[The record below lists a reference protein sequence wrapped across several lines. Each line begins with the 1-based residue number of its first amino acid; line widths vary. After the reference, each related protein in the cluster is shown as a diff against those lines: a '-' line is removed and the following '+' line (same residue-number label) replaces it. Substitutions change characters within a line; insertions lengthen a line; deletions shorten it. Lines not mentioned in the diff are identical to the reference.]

1 MRHLNMAIAVL
12 MLAALALV
20 GCDKSVEP
28 KLDPAPAGSNTLDLA
43 AMETS
48 LWPPHPQPAPSPL
61 VTVSVGSDGVEF
73 WPYTASDFSGNPKDP
88 INLIFFGKADPLDVR
103 AALLS
108 LDGDRS
114 SLGMPPVP
122 PFNAVWEDDIEG
134 DIQASYGTICGWTP
148 GAIQLV
154 CGDYS
159 TIRFHLRLFK
169 VGAWTIGGAHFEVL
183 VPGTTTHQVL
193 SWELAEQFVIGDM
206 MRSGLLDSGL
216 PLIPTDQINES
227 PYLAIPAV
235 IYNGLPV
242 ELRGLIGGPLG
253 DVTEDVP
260 IASDGHATI
269 ANLALRVMGA
279 PAFKQLEFVVQF
291 GQVVPKPFCSSGP
304 YDYVYVS
311 GPITLTEAIEFTG
324 EGNYEATFHAN
335 GELTV
340 TPVNPMTGDPIA
352 EPFTAQVREFHHA
365 VFSHGV
371 ASGTSIR
378 YQGLR
383 PFEAAG
389 SGWFF
394 ERFRVSSRGGNGYQ
408 LIVRCEPTVDATEN
422 LIAAAGAVD
431 VDGNSA
437 AKAIVGIK

>member
-1 MRHLNMAIAVL
+1 MKHLNIAIAVL
-12 MLAALALV
+12 MLAALALM
-20 GCDKSVEP
+20 GCDKALDP
-28 KLDPAPAGSNTLDLA
+28 KLDPAATSNSAPDLA
-43 AMETS
+43 SMETS
-48 LWPPHPQPAPSPL
+48 LWPHHSEPAPSPL
-61 VTVSVGSDGVEF
+61 VTVSVGSDAVEF

-103 AALLS
+103 AALMS

-114 SLGMPPVP
+114 SLGMPPIP

-134 DIQASYGTICGWTP
+134 DIQASYGTAYGWTP

-169 VGAWTIGGAHFEVL
+169 VGDWTLGGAHFEVL
-183 VPGTTTHQVL
+183 IPGTTTHQVL
-193 SWELAEQFVIGDM
+193 SWELAEQFVVGDM
-206 MRSGLLDSGL
+206 MRSGLLVPNL

-227 PYLAIPAV
+227 PYQTIPAV

-260 IASDGHATI
+260 IASNGRATI
-269 ANLALRVMGA
+269 ANLAERVPG
-279 PAFKQLEFVVQF
+279 PAAMKHKDFVVQF

-304 YDYVYVS
+304 YDYVYVN
-311 GPITLTEAIEFTG
+311 GPITLSETIEFTG
-324 EGNYEATFHAN
+324 QGTYEATFHAK
-335 GELTV
+335 GELSV
-340 TPVNPMTGDPIA
+340 TPVNPMTGEPIG

-371 ASGTSIR
+371 ASGSSIR

-383 PFEAAG
+383 PFDAPG

-394 ERFRVSSRGGNGYQ
+394 ERFRVSSRGGDGYQ
-408 LIVRCEPTVDATEN
+408 LIVRCQPSEDATQDV
-422 LIAAAGAVD
+422 IAAAGSVEI
-431 VDGNSA
+431 DGNST
-437 AKAIVGIK
+437 AKAIVAIR